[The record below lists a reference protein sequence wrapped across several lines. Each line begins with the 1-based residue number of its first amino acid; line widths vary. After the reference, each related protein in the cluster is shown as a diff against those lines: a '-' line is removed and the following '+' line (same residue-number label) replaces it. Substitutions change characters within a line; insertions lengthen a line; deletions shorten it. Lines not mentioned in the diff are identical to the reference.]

1 MTGSLRPEAL
11 AELLPGLANDVN
23 TPAQYVG
30 DNVSFLRRA
39 FEKLLPLVE
48 AHDAVERAVRAG
60 GDTETPLAT
69 VEAARSAAK
78 LDSLQRQVP
87 RAVEQALH
95 GLGQINASMRALK
108 ELARPGHVAPE
119 PTDLHELLEAATTLT
134 RGEWAY
140 VADLKL
146 EFDWSLPAVRVLRQ
160 ELSRVLQDALLLAA
174 RSVAASLPPGS
185 ADKGKLLVVT
195 RRVDAQAEVEVRGA
209 GVSLRVALPL
219 AEPPS

>member
-11 AELLPGLANDVN
+11 AELLPSLANDVN

-39 FEKLLPLVE
+39 FDKLLPLVE
-48 AHDAVERAVRAG
+48 AYEARANAADAGEDPEALQQALEHARAN
-60 GDTETPLAT
+60 
-69 VEAARSAAK
+69 AK
-78 LDSLQRQVP
+78 LPSLQRQVP

-119 PTDLHELLEAATTLT
+119 ATDLHELVEAAATLT

-146 EFDWSLPAVRVLRQ
+146 AFDWSLPAVSVLRQ
-160 ELSRVLQDALLLAA
+160 ELSRVLSDALLLAS
-174 RSVAASLPPGS
+174 RSIAASLPPGS
-185 ADKGKLLVVT
+185 ADKGTLLVTT
-195 RRVDAQAEVEVRGA
+195 RRVDARAELELQGGGA
-209 GVSLRVALPL
+209 TLRLSLPL
-219 AEPPS
+219 LEPES